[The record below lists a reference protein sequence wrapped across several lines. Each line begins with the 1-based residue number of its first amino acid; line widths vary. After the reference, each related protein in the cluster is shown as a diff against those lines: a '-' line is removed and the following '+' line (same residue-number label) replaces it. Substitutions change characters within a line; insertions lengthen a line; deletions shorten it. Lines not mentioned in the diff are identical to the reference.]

1 MPRWTCPECRR
12 QFGRKGQGHE
22 CAPAMPLDEYL
33 ATGPPH
39 ERAIVEAVLQV
50 LEESVGPVHIEP
62 VSVGVFLKRA
72 ATFAELRPKVR
83 WEALSFTLPRRLTDP
98 RIARRIEGTGTRL
111 WHVVNLRTP
120 EDVDEHVR
128 DWLVEA
134 YFASPE

>member
-1 MPRWTCPECRR
+1 
-12 QFGRKGQGHE
+12 
-22 CAPAMPLDEYL
+22 MPLDEYL

-39 ERAIVEAVLQV
+39 ERGIVEAVLQL

-98 RIARRIEGTGTRL
+98 RIARRIEGTGTRF

-120 EDVDEHVR
+120 EDVDEPVR